1 MHKLLVKK
9 GYNVNPSTVYRDIT
23 STNKITK
30 DHNGISV
37 NSLLNLT
44 YSVTILNA
52 RSKLQYYDRKL
63 KDIRLRAT
71 IKIGKIE

>member
-1 MHKLLVKK
+1 VHKLLVKK